1 MPAVHRRAASPAEDR
16 RTGGANVGAAAGL
29 RLLDIVV
36 SGVRKESASPE
47 LNKVDIILFT

>member
-1 MPAVHRRAASPAEDR
+1 MPAVHRRAAGPVNDR

-36 SGVRKESASPE
+36 SGVRKESAPLE

>member
-1 MPAVHRRAASPAEDR
+1 MPAVHRRAAGPVNDR

-47 LNKVDIILFT
+47 LDKVDIILFT

>member
-1 MPAVHRRAASPAEDR
+1 MPAARLWTAGPVNDR
-16 RTGGANVGAAAGL
+16 QTGGANVGAAAGL

-36 SGVRKESASPE
+36 SGVRKESVPLE